1 MSNLLPC
8 RGSATCR
15 LYSILSLF
23 KMLQYCMFFLGH
35 IINVLSKVLIKQA
48 NARKLQEHVNLSFEC
63 LIYVCVCVC
72 LRDWVF
78 LCMCLGGMFL
88 IGWIYTVVS
97 FYNCLF
103 LTLFCVVFVFSRGV
117 FVVFNCWKHAFHELK
132 RLFLLFF
139 GHFVFWHCCL
149 IWAVAV
155 MVAEMYILDWF
166 SATVSF

>member
-1 MSNLLPC
+1 MSNRLPC

-72 LRDWVF
+72 VF
-78 LCMCLGGMFL
+78 ERLSIFMYVFRRYVSNMMDLYCGQFL
-88 IGWIYTVVS
+88 Q
-97 FYNCLF
+97 LF
-103 LTLFCVVFVFSRGV
+103 IS
-117 FVVFNCWKHAFHELK
+117 HAFFVWYLC
-132 RLFLLFF
+132 FLAE
-139 GHFVFWHCCL
+139 CL
-149 IWAVAV
+149 LYLIVGN
-155 MVAEMYILDWF
+155 MLSMN
-166 SATVSF
+166 